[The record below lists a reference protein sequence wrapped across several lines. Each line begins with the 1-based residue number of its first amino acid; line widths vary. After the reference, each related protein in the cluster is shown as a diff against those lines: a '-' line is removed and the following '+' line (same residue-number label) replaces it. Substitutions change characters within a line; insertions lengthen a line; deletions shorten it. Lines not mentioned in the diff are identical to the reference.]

1 MPILF
6 TDPPGP
12 EDLVNRDP
20 LALLVAMLLDQQVPI
35 EWAFAGP
42 ARLAGRLAALGHE
55 FDARALSALEP
66 DVLVAVA
73 VEKPA
78 VHRYPAVMARRIHEL
93 CTYVTEHYDGDAGRI
108 WSDTGDAPVV
118 LDRLLQLPGFG
129 PEKAQ
134 ITVAVLVKRFGY
146 DLSAWEQTSGVF
158 ADHLPRSVAD
168 IGSPA
173 DLARLRT
180 YRKEQKALGR
190 SKTD

>member
-1 MPILF
+1 MPIFF

-12 EDLVNRDP
+12 EDLVNQDS

-42 ARLAGRLAALGHE
+42 ARLAARLEARGHRFE
-55 FDARALSALEP
+55 AGALSELDP
-66 DVLVAVA
+66 DILVAIA

-78 VHRYPAVMARRIHEL
+78 VHRYPAVMARRIHDL
-93 CTYVTEHYDGDAGRI
+93 CGYLTTHYGGDAGLI
-108 WSDTGDAPVV
+108 WSDTGDAAIV
-118 LDRLLQLPGFG
+118 LRRLLELPGFG

-134 ITVAVLVKRFGY
+134 ITLAVLVKRFGRE
-146 DLSAWEQTSGVF
+146 LSDWQQASGAF
-158 ADHLPRSVAD
+158 ADDLPRSVAD
-168 IGSPA
+168 IGSAA
-173 DLARLRT
+173 DLARLRA